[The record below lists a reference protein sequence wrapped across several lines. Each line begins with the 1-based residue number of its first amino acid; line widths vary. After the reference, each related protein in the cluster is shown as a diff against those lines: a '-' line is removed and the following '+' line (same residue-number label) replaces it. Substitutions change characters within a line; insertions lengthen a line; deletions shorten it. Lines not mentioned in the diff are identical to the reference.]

1 MGSIWLLLLAVLGS
15 FLGGGATGGLGGIL
29 QSLLSVFKPAA

>member
-1 MGSIWLLLLAVLGS
+1 MGSIWLVLLAVLSS

-29 QSLLSVFKPAA
+29 QSLLSAFKPSA